1 MQNKLKIF
9 FKEIAK
15 YFLFYMDI
23 YALSYFFIKSKKYE
37 KEIIFLRV
45 DNIGDFILWLWEA
58 QKIKENYKEC
68 KITLIC
74 NKIYFELAKEIKYFD
89 KVIPIDAKKYHLNFK
104 YKYKF
109 LKKMNENLYLKIINP
124 MNSRCLL
131 SESLIKNIN
140 ALEKIGNYG
149 DTTSLTTKML
159 EKSSKN
165 YTKIFKENLNI
176 KEELLKNLAFNNW
189 LFNKKDNLRKP
200 SFKIKKEF
208 LKQEILD
215 ISSQEYYIF
224 SLGASLAGKCW
235 EIEKFVKLYLEV
247 FKNKKRKLIL
257 VGSKNEIIL
266 GNQFLN
272 LIKDKQNIMNLIGK
286 TNLFELSYL
295 VKNTQFLVCN
305 DSLVLH
311 IAALTNTKG
320 ICILGCWQFEKVL
333 PYPKIDGINF
343 CKIKEITN
351 KIECFNCNFKCNYK
365 DIPFK
370 CIKLINEND
379 VIEITKTI
387 IEKGNNK
394 NGCISNNNKL

>member
-1 MQNKLKIF
+1 MKNKLKIF

-23 YALSYFFIKSKKYE
+23 YVLSYFFVKPKKYK

-58 QKIKENYKEC
+58 QKIKENYKQC

-74 NKIYFELAKEIKYFD
+74 NKVYFDLAKEIKYFD
-89 KVIPIDAKKYHLNFK
+89 KIIPIDIKKYHLNFK
-104 YKYKF
+104 YKYNF
-109 LKKMNENLYLKIINP
+109 LKIINP

-149 DTTSLTTKML
+149 DTTSLTPKML
-159 EKSSKN
+159 EESAKN
-165 YTKIFKENLNI
+165 YTEIFKENLNI

-200 SFKIKKEF
+200 SFRIKKEF
-208 LKQEILD
+208 LRQEILD

-266 GNQFLN
+266 GNKFLN
-272 LIKDKQNIMNLIGK
+272 LIEDKQNIINLIGK

-311 IAALTNTKG
+311 LAALTSTKG
-320 ICILGCWQFEKVL
+320 FCILGCWHFKRYF
-333 PYPKIDGINF
+333 PYPQIN
-343 CKIKEITN
+343 KIKFCELEGIV
-351 KIECFNCNFKCNYK
+351 KKMECFDCNFKCKYK
-365 DIPFK
+365 GIPFK
-370 CIKLINEND
+370 CIEQINEND

-387 IEKGNNK
+387 IEKGNKK
-394 NGCISNNNKL
+394 NGCISDNN